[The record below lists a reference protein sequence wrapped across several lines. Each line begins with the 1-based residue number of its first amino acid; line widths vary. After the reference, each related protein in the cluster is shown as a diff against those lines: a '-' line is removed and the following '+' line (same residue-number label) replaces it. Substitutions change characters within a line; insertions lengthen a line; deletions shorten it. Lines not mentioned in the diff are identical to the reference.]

1 MKLINGWNA
10 FNKQWDKF
18 ELTLRIGFLTILD
31 IKIDI
36 SRGLYYVMLLNFGI
50 KL

>member
-1 MKLINGWNA
+1 MKLINSWNA

-31 IKIDI
+31 IKIDFS
-36 SRGLYYVMLLNFGI
+36 SRLYYIMLFNFGV